1 MVEPA
6 IAITAS
12 NIATL
17 RPLFKNSLF
26 FAKKRF
32 DPMDDDDRP
41 STESSYNLKSRNSI
55 SAALYSPEFA
65 EMLGLSRVGVTTEI
79 SAGGGKDEREY
90 FRDRFKLARKTSK
103 ERPDS
108 QLILHDISPLPSPH
122 PLDWS
127 SGIITTTTVTI
138 DDK

>member
-17 RPLFKNSLF
+17 RPLFKKSFF
-26 FAKKRF
+26 FARKRF
-32 DPMDDDDRP
+32 DPMDDEEKL
-41 STESSYNLKSRNSI
+41 STGSSYNLQSRNSI

-79 SAGGGKDEREY
+79 SAGGSKRERDY
-90 FRDRFKLARKTSK
+90 FRGRFKVR
-103 ERPDS
+103 RPSREKRES
-108 QLILHDISPLPSPH
+108 QLTLQDVPPMPSPDTS
-122 PLDWS
+122 DWS
-127 SGIITTTTVTI
+127 LGIRTTTIVTI
-138 DDK
+138 DER